1 MIIRA
6 YSLARG
12 NSSRDNAARIFCKAA
27 WLSRFIMAKA
37 HRTPRVRAFV
47 EWNAFTER
55 LRRELAIQFY
65 NYEIA
70 NGAVGGE
77 ARDDSGPAW
86 G

>member
-1 MIIRA
+1 
-6 YSLARG
+6 
-12 NSSRDNAARIFCKAA
+12 
-27 WLSRFIMAKA
+27 MAKA
-37 HRTPRVRAFV
+37 HRTPRVRAFA